1 VSTGL
6 LRGLQPTVGFHGPL
20 MLRVRRAA
28 RLCEQFQFWLDFGQ
42 RFSSC
47 RPVLSIP
54 LTPANRQ
61 IEPEMPLKEPV
72 LATGTAS
79 ISTSDRHR
87 SLLRSVA
94 WNAGSDW
101 ASQIFSWLAFLVV
114 MRLLAPADFGIAAM
128 AVLLTP
134 YLGQLTS
141 FGIPRTVVTLREL
154 TGDQLGQLNSVS
166 FAFGVTLFGLVTI
179 FAKYFA
185 LFMKTPRL
193 TPVVIVACTG
203 LVCQGLQ
210 GVSTGLLQKQMRFK
224 FLSIVGVITNLLAA
238 TVTLA
243 MAFFGFR
250 YWALVGGNLVA
261 VILRT
266 FLILRAQ
273 PCRLRWPHLN
283 AIKEP
288 LKFGWHVTVSMLALT
303 SYQRLDN
310 LVAGR
315 TLGQIALGFYGMAWE
330 LANVP
335 IEKVTSLVTTVI
347 PSYMAAVQDE
357 PAALRRYLR
366 NLTEA
371 ISLLTFPATV
381 GLALVASELVPLFFG
396 AKWAGMI
403 PPLEV
408 LSFYAAVRSIV
419 ALLPKVLTAVG
430 EVRYVM
436 WNDLA
441 ALVVLPIAF
450 YIGSHRGTAGI
461 AWGWVIA
468 YPVIVLPLYRK
479 TLGTIAMRS
488 SDYLRALRPAL
499 EATLVMIIAVEL
511 CKRYAMAGR
520 SHLVQFVFE
529 VLVGAL
535 AYILT
540 LRTRHAQ
547 RLSALINA
555 VRQLLPNRTYSYEA
569 MEDAG

>member
-1 VSTGL
+1 MRLREPL
-6 LRGLQPTVGFHGPL
+6 LP
-20 MLRVRRAA
+20 
-28 RLCEQFQFWLDFGQ
+28 
-42 RFSSC
+42 
-47 RPVLSIP
+47 
-54 LTPANRQ
+54 
-61 IEPEMPLKEPV
+61 
-72 LATGTAS
+72 TGTAS
-79 ISTSDRHR
+79 ISTSDRDR
-87 SLLRSVA
+87 SLVRSVA

-101 ASQIFSWLAFLVV
+101 ASQIFSWLSFLIV

-128 AVLLTP
+128 AALLTP

-141 FGIPRTVVTLREL
+141 FGIPRTVITLRNL
-154 TGDQLGQLNSVS
+154 TEDQLGQLNTVS
-166 FAFGVTLFGLVTI
+166 FAFGLTLFGLVTI

-203 LVCQGLQ
+203 LVSQGLQ
-210 GVSTGLLQKQMRFK
+210 AVSTGLLMKQMRFK
-224 FLSIVGVITNLLAA
+224 FLSIAGVITNLLAA
-238 TVTLA
+238 AVTLA

-261 VILRT
+261 GILRT

-283 AIKEP
+283 TIKEP

-347 PSYMAAVQDE
+347 PSYIAAVQDQ
-357 PAALRRYLR
+357 PAALRRYLH

-381 GLALVASELVPLFFG
+381 GLALVAGELVPLFFG

-441 ALVVLPIAF
+441 ALVVLPVAF
-450 YIGSHRGTAGI
+450 YMGSHRGTAGI
-461 AWGWVIA
+461 AWGWVVA

-479 TLGTIAMRS
+479 TLSTVAMS
-488 SDYLRALRPAL
+488 NSEYLRALRPAL
-499 EATLVMIIAVEL
+499 EGTVMMIIAVEL
-511 CKRYAMAGR
+511 VKRYVLAGQ
-520 SHLVQFVFE
+520 SLLVQFVFE

-535 AYILT
+535 AYTVT
-540 LRTRHAQ
+540 LRIRHAE

-555 VRQLLPNRTYSYEA
+555 VRQLFPKRTCSFEVI
-569 MEDAG
+569 EDAS